1 MKNLEFKGT
10 KGKWELGGCSVDG
23 VLVSV
28 KHPTNRDVCT
38 VWKYDND
45 FLENQEAEANA
56 KLIAAAP
63 ELLDALQDLVRFCE
77 ENKIKA
83 ELELSKKA
91 IKKAL
96 K

>member
-1 MKNLEFKGT
+1 MKKLEFKGT
-10 KGKWELGGCSVDG
+10 KGEWKLGGTSVDG

-28 KHPTNRDVCT
+28 THPTNRDVCT

-63 ELLDALQDLVRFCE
+63 DLLEALQFLIR
-77 ENKIKA
+77 ENM
-83 ELELSKKA
+83 LSHKGDEIAQQA
-91 IKKAL
+91 IEKAL